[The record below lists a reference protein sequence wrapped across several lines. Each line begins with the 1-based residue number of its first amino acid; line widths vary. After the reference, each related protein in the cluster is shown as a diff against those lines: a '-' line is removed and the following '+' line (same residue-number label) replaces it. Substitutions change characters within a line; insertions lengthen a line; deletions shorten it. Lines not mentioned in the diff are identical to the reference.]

1 MNKEELF
8 EVIEDIKEC
17 HVKEAR
23 ETVGKRPIWK
33 HHWVQAVAAVLV
45 VAVLGGVMFWPN
57 GSPLVP
63 SAYAIAEARYPEMA
77 HYPDQ
82 MDYLENR
89 DYEGFSVAYEAWW
102 QGQKNQQG
110 PKGYADG
117 LDSFFIATIQA
128 FLSDA
133 QGENQVYSPLSL
145 YMALAMLAEITDGE
159 SRGQI
164 LNLLDHESM
173 ESLREQAGYLWN
185 ANYRDD
191 GVTTSVLASSVWLN
205 EDVSYVQETM
215 DALAKN
221 YYASSYQGEMG
232 SEEYNEAFRN
242 WLNEQT
248 GGLLEEQAEKLELSP
263 EMILALASTVYFK
276 AAWSSK
282 FEPKDTVQGNFH
294 APSGDVT
301 IDFMNQEG
309 LFENY
314 FWGDHFGAV
323 AQYMDNAGSM
333 WYFLP
338 DEGFDV
344 EDLLNDTQVMECI
357 LAGYAWEQRQMMM
370 VNLSVP
376 KFDVCSQMDLKDKL
390 MDLGVTDVFEPSQ
403 SDFSPLTTQMDGI
416 SVSKVQ
422 HDARVVIDEEGCTAA
437 AYTAMMMLGG
447 TPQGD
452 EIDFV
457 LDRPFLFVLTGIDGL
472 PLFVGVV
479 NNP

>member
-1 MNKEELF
+1 MNREELF
-8 EVIEDIKEC
+8 EVIEDIDES
-17 HVKEAR
+17 HVKNAR
-23 ETVGKRPIWK
+23 EIKAKKPVWK
-33 HHWVQAVAAVLV
+33 HRWLQAVAAVLV
-45 VAVLGGVMFWPN
+45 VAVLGGVIFWPN

-63 SAYAIAEARYPEMA
+63 SAYAIAEAEYPEMA
-77 HYPDQ
+77 QYPDE
-82 MDYLENR
+82 MNFVENQ
-89 DYEGFSVAYEAWW
+89 DYEGYEAAYSAWW
-102 QGQKNQQG
+102 QGQKAQRG
-110 PKGYADG
+110 PEGYADG
-117 LDSFFIATIQA
+117 LDRFFADTMPA

-133 QGENQVYSPLSL
+133 EGENVVYSPLSV

-159 SRGQI
+159 SRAQI
-164 LNLLDHESM
+164 LELLGQESI
-173 ESLREQAGYLWN
+173 ETLREQAGYLWN
-185 ANYRDD
+185 ANYRND
-191 GVTTSVLASSVWLN
+191 GATTSVLANSVWLN
-205 EDVSYVQETM
+205 EDVFYVQETM

-232 SEEYNEAFRN
+232 ADEYNEALRA

-248 GGLLEEQAEKLELSP
+248 GGLLEEQTEGLELTP

-276 AAWSSK
+276 ARWYREFSP
-282 FEPKDTVQGNFH
+282 EETTQGVFH
-294 APSGDVT
+294 AVDGDATV
-301 IDFMNQEG
+301 DFMNMKN
-309 LFENY
+309 LFTGY
-314 FWGDHFGAV
+314 YWGDHFGAV
-323 AQYMDNAGSM
+323 EQTLDNAGSM
-333 WYFLP
+333 WYILP

-344 EDLLNDTQVMECI
+344 EDLLSDAQVMECI
-357 LAGYAWEQRQMMM
+357 LARHAWEQRQMMM

-376 KFDVCSQMDLKDKL
+376 KFDVCSQMDLKQKM
-390 MDLGVTDVFEPSQ
+390 MDLGVTDVFDPSE
-403 SDFSPLTTQMDGI
+403 SDFSPLTTEMDGI

-437 AYTAMMMLGG
+437 AYTVMMMLGG